1 MAAKPKALVAKKG
14 GQQII
19 LVVPKDLKTSI
30 GNSKNKIE
38 AENSLQQGA
47 TNPFAEDHSPPSSP
61 NHFHRWKSL
70 LQLHWIWT
78 AIAWSSHPQSFPVSL
93 KLITDETQFF
103 WQIFLP
109 IFLEAHHRW
118 DPATIFCKYLGQYF
132 FEAHHRWG
140 PANIFQLVTKLGNP
154 SWTKTQNTDWFKFPC
169 SFSVSRDVAQ
179 KSCWHQTI
187 LINFY
192 TKSEVQQLSS
202 F

>member
-93 KLITDETQFF
+93 KLITDETLPV
-103 WQIFLP
+103 FL
-109 IFLEAHHRW
+109 
-118 DPATIFCKYLGQYF
+118 
-132 FEAHHRWG
+132 
-140 PANIFQLVTKLGNP
+140 ANIFANIFGGSSPMRPCQYCLQMSWPIFFWGSSPMRSSQYFPTDHKVGKSQLDQNP
-154 SWTKTQNTDWFKFPC
+154 KHRLIQV
-169 SFSVSRDVAQ
+169 SVQ
-179 KSCWHQTI
+179 FLC
-187 LINFY
+187 
-192 TKSEVQQLSS
+192 E
-202 F
+202 